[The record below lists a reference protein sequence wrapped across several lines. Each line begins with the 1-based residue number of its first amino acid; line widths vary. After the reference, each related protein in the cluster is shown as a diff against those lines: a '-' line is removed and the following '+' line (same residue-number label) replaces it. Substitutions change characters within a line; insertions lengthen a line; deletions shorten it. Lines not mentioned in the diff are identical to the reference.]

1 MLVLKQIT
9 CITIS
14 SKKLNLKNMA
24 LPLDTYMDDLESIE
38 KISDVDK
45 TMALRLSKFLGRS
58 PESWMLMQ
66 NQFRKVNAKG

>member
-1 MLVLKQIT
+1 
-9 CITIS
+9 
-14 SKKLNLKNMA
+14 MA